1 MVAVSVKRQQ
11 VREQVLRG
19 QQEGSAKGGQKNDL
33 PPPAPE
39 HYRVLKEMIIRSSFF
54 YSLETLFNSASLPF
68 VEMAHTT
75 LDDFI
80 LLQGDA
86 SQVDFT
92 PLFPVILSLCRRG
105 FTDHEGFFSRF
116 ASKDDK
122 ARRHGS
128 SGAGRLLRVSIQK
141 VLGLSHSHSLHHR
154 TELSLGVDYI
164 LESPTGSGDDDDA
177 EPYDGSAGAGHAL

>member
-1 MVAVSVKRQQ
+1 MNASPPDVGGTNSLVQ
-11 VREQVLRG
+11 VEVLSCPSD
-19 QQEGSAKGGQKNDL
+19 EVIDL

-54 YSLETLFNSASLPF
+54 YSLETLFNSASLPV

-80 LLQGDA
+80 LLQGDDA

-105 FTDHEGFFSRF
+105 FTDHEGFFSRI

-122 ARRHGS
+122 ARRHGG
-128 SGAGRLLRVSIQK
+128 SGAVWGQQAGRRRSR
-141 VLGLSHSHSLHHR
+141 GR
-154 TELSLGVDYI
+154 G
-164 LESPTGSGDDDDA
+164 GR
-177 EPYDGSAGAGHAL
+177 